1 MCTIEA
7 PPTTN
12 ARDDIRLVLLH
23 LQTLVLSTYSEIQ
36 FRVEIEHMEGVWVS
50 EELYFQAARK
60 YRFFSCITT
69 PYLHN
74 SIVVQLMALQ

>member
-36 FRVEIEHMEGVWVS
+36 FNVEIEHMEGV
-50 EELYFQAARK
+50 
-60 YRFFSCITT
+60 
-69 PYLHN
+69 
-74 SIVVQLMALQ
+74 